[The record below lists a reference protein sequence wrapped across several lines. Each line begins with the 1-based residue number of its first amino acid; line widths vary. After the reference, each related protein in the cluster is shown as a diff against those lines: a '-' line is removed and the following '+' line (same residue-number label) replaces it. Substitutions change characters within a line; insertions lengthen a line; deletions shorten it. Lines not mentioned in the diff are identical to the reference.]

1 MQAAALN
8 GVDSGARRGPL
19 HALQALRAIVLR
31 EILKFSQQTGRL
43 VSALVRPL
51 LWLAVFAAGFRNVF
65 GVAIVEPYDTYIPY
79 DVYIA
84 PGLVGM
90 VLLFNGMQSSL
101 AMVYDREMGLMRLLL
116 TAPLPRWWLLFSKL
130 CATALLSML
139 QALAF
144 VVVALALGTS
154 LPMLGWDALH
164 ALVAL
169 AAGAL
174 MLGALGLLLSVH
186 IKQLENFAGTMNFV
200 IFPMYFLSTALYP
213 LWKLEESGAGW
224 VYQIARFNPFTHAV
238 EWIRFALYGKDP
250 GLAPWVV
257 LGCLVVFFGVACWGY
272 DPQRGF
278 GGLTKRGG

>member
-1 MQAAALN
+1 MK
-8 GVDSGARRGPL
+8 
-19 HALQALRAIVLR
+19 HALQALRAIVMR
-31 EILKFSQQTGRL
+31 ELMKFARQYGRL

-65 GVAIVEPYDTYIPY
+65 GVAIAEPYDTYIPY

-116 TAPLPRWWLLFSKL
+116 TAPLPRWWILFAKL
-130 CATALLSML
+130 TATAVLSL
-139 QALAF
+139 AQAAAF
-144 VVVALALGTS
+144 VIVAWALGTT
-154 LPMLGWDALH
+154 LPLIGPEFLK
-164 ALVAL
+164 VAPMVL
-169 AAGAL
+169 AAAVASAL

-200 IFPMYFLSTALYP
+200 IFPMYFMSTALYP
-213 LWKLEESGAGW
+213 LWKLEESGAAW

-238 EWIRFALYGKDP
+238 EWMRFALYGKDAGVSP
-250 GLAPWVV
+250 YIVLGTLALCFGLA
-257 LGCLVVFFGVACWGY
+257 AWGY
-272 DPQRGF
+272 NPQRGF
-278 GGLTKRGG
+278 GQLAKRGGGPA